1 VRWRGTSTDTAL
13 QPIKPGTLA
22 EKLLEIKAG
31 IAQYVRP
38 ENQAVNDRVIAEL
51 RKRGIGNQVLPVGAD
66 APAFELA
73 DQHGSLVR
81 SQELL
86 AKGKLIINFYR
97 GRWCPFCMTELE
109 AWREALPQIEAA
121 GASLVAISP
130 QLQRHGAFT
139 ADQHK
144 LRFPVLSDVGNQV
157 ARAFGIV
164 YDVPEEQK
172 ALYKAVFVNLEHL
185 NGMKYEEWS
194 LPLPTTY
201 VIGQDGRVDYA
212 FASADYMDR
221 AEPAEVLA
229 AVSVSS
235 CSSKNP

>member
-13 QPIKPGTLA
+13 QPAKPATLA

-38 ENQAVNDRVIAEL
+38 ENQAVHDRAIAEL
-51 RKRGIGNQVLPVGAD
+51 RKCRIENKVLPSDAI

-73 DQHGSLVR
+73 DQNGRLV
-81 SQELL
+81 SSGDLL

-109 AWREALPQIEAA
+109 AWREALPQVEAA
-121 GASLVAISP
+121 GASLIAVSP

-144 LRFPVLSDVGNQV
+144 LRFPVLSDVGNKV
-157 ARAFGIV
+157 ARQFGIV
-164 YDVPEEQK
+164 YDVPEEQRS
-172 ALYKAVFVNLEHL
+172 LYKAVFVNLENL

-194 LPLPTTY
+194 LPLPATY
-201 VIGQDGRVDYA
+201 VIRQDGKVEYV
-212 FASADYMDR
+212 FASADHMER
-221 AEPAEVLA
+221 AEPAEVIKSLTH
-229 AVSVSS
+229 
-235 CSSKNP
+235 

>member
-38 ENQAVNDRVIAEL
+38 ENQAIHERVIAEL
-51 RKRGIGNQVLPVGAD
+51 RKSGIESQVLPVGAH

-73 DQHGSLVR
+73 DQHGKLVR
-81 SQELL
+81 SRDLL

-109 AWREALPQIEAA
+109 AWREALPQVEAA

-144 LRFPVLSDVGNQV
+144 LRFPVLSDAGNKV
-157 ARAFGIV
+157 AREFGIV

-172 ALYKAVFVNLEHL
+172 SLYKAVFVNLENL
-185 NGMKYEEWS
+185 NGMRYEEWS
-194 LPLPTTY
+194 LPMPATY
-201 VIGQDGRVDYA
+201 VIGQDGKVQYV
-212 FASADYMDR
+212 FASADYMER
-221 AEPAEVLA
+221 AEPADVLNA
-229 AVSVSS
+229 LTS
-235 CSSKNP
+235 